1 MERSRAGRMVVLAV
15 IVLGV
20 VALYAFGV
28 FGGGGAMAPAE
39 AASAERLTAAKA
51 EIRQVFV
58 EYAEGVSAKDLDACM
73 EAFSKDPDT
82 VMLGTGPGERWVGPE
97 EIADAHQH
105 FLASF
110 DSETSKRTW
119 SLGTMQGDVA
129 WFAAMFE
136 VAQYT
141 KNVKNEFFLNMS
153 GVMVK
158 QDGEWKIAQIHLSN
172 LTGSDMPPQQ

>member
-1 MERSRAGRMVVLAV
+1 MKRSSAGRMAV
-15 IVLGV
+15 IAAIGLGV
-20 VALYAFGV
+20 VALYAGGV

-39 AASAERLTAAKA
+39 AASAERLTAARA

-58 EYAEGVSAKDLDACM
+58 EYAEAISAKDLDGCM
-73 EAFSKDPDT
+73 EAFSADPDT
-82 VMLGTGPGERWVGPE
+82 IMLGTGPGERWVGPE

-105 FLASF
+105 FVASF
-110 DSETSKRTW
+110 DSETAHRTW
-119 SLGTMQGDVA
+119 SLGKMQGDVA

-141 KNVKNEFFLNMS
+141 KNMKNEYFLNMS

-158 QDGEWKIAQIHLSN
+158 EEGEWKITLVHFSN
-172 LTGSDMPPQQ
+172 LTGPDMPPQQ